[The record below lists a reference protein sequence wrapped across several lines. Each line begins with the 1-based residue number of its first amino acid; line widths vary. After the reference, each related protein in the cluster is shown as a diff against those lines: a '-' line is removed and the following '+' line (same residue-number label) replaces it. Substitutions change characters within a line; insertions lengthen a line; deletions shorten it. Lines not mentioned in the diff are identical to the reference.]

1 MYTKDSDETSI
12 DDGMGKGMPLDETD
26 FANGNKIDL
35 SQAIAHD
42 PIEDAL
48 DGGDNL
54 FEGDID
60 LNNEQKEMIE
70 NDLGYNLASSRAVT
84 RKRKWAKIGSIVPI
98 PYVISSSYTSEER
111 ATLAR
116 AFNEFESK
124 TCIRYKRLVF

>member
-1 MYTKDSDETSI
+1 
-12 DDGMGKGMPLDETD
+12 MGKGMPLDETD
-26 FANGNKIDL
+26 FANGNNIDL
-35 SQAIAHD
+35 SQAVDND

-70 NDLGYNLASSRAVT
+70 NDLGYSLALSRAVT

-98 PYVISSSYTSEER
+98 PYVLSSSYTSEER
-111 ATLAR
+111 STLAR

-124 TCIRYKRLVF
+124 TCIRYKRLKS

>member
-1 MYTKDSDETSI
+1 MYTKDSDEISI
-12 DDGMGKGMPLDETD
+12 DEGIGQGRSLDETD

-42 PIEDAL
+42 PIEEAL

-70 NDLGYNLASSRAVT
+70 NDLGYSLASSRAVT
-84 RKRKWAKIGSIVPI
+84 RKRKWAKIGNIVPI
-98 PYVISSSYTSEER
+98 PYVLSSSYTSEER

-116 AFNEFESK
+116 AFEEFESK
-124 TCIRYKRLVF
+124 TCIR